1 MLQALMDSAPA
12 RHQIRFSRR
21 GCPKGGCVW
30 VEWKCVS
37 RWMSGLNVRAS
48 EDRIRLPLGMS
59 SIASLLAHWMAL
71 AAWVLPQPTPVG
83 GACWAESGS
92 NETACSVFR
101 EKVRSRRMTTRRGAE
116 CADTHVRF
124 ACASVRRS
132 HANVA
137 LHVISSRHHQAT
149 AHTFECTCQLFRW
162 SRKSQARV
170 TSSLRVRGTT

>member
-1 MLQALMDSAPA
+1 MDVRFECMSVRRSHANAA
-12 RHQIRFSRR
+12 RHVVHRFTIYILD
-21 GCPKGGCVW
+21 GV
-30 VEWKCVS
+30 
-37 RWMSGLNVRAS
+37 
-48 EDRIRLPLGMS
+48 
-59 SIASLLAHWMAL
+59 
-71 AAWVLPQPTPVG
+71 AAWVLPQPVPVG

-137 LHVISSRHHQAT
+137 LHVSSSRHPIKT
-149 AHTFECTCQLFRW
+149 LHTRSNARVSCLVGHGN
-162 SRKSQARV
+162 RKHESQARCV
-170 TSSLRVRGTT
+170 CAALPSAYLCVKTHSAITHDV